1 MNRIDVVLAVVLAL
15 FALRGFFRGFA
26 RELFAILGLVFGVAF
41 SITKYADAAEMLP
54 PAIPGD
60 LRPFTAFGV
69 LFFAVVLAARLLGA
83 LVHRLLGIVW
93 LSPVDRLAG
102 AVFGAGKAAVLIG
115 LLVMAMRTYAPS
127 AAIDRALDESVV
139 MRSIMQVVGEGRDAA
154 ATAGIIP
161 VPRTS
166 PAAAGG

>member
-1 MNRIDVVLAVVLAL
+1 VNRIDVVLAAVLAL

-41 SITKYADAAEMLP
+41 GITKYADAAEMLP
-54 PAIPGD
+54 PAVPGD
-60 LRPFTAFGV
+60 VRPFVAFV
-69 LFFAVVLAARLLGA
+69 ILFFAVVLAARLLGA

-93 LSPVDRLAG
+93 LSPLDRLAG
-102 AVFGAGKAAVLIG
+102 AAFGALKAAVLVG

-139 MRSIMQVVGEGRDAA
+139 MRSILQVIGEGRDAA
-154 ATAGIIP
+154 ATAGIVP
-161 VPRTS
+161 VPRRS
-166 PAAAGG
+166 PSAAGG